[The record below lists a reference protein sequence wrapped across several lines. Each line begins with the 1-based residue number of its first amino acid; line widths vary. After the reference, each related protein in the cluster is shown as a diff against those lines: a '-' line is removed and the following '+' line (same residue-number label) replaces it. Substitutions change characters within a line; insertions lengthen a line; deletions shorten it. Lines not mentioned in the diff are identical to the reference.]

1 MIASDFLTGGDGADV
16 SSSFVPKVEDTAQS
30 SDTFRREFNVPRVP
44 GSSAGPG
51 VYVGRKLFNS
61 ALRYL
66 LNSSSGLGM
75 FARSSFGFSE
85 RYECSTERNFQFL
98 CLILRLEKRLGKAD
112 TVEVSRK
119 KMLTAVIVGLNYLH
133 LNRPTSAPASVRLG
147 RALSRTQWGIV
158 RRVELFMDA
167 WLKHDDV
174 GPTDMGRTAPK
185 VECIEEM
192 ICLLTDQARKVI
204 ASTNRSYFPAGRE
217 DELTGCSN
225 SRGGGRCWTA

>member
-1 MIASDFLTGGDGADV
+1 MTASDFLTGGDGADV

-44 GSSAGPG
+44 GSSAG

-85 RYECSTERNFQFL
+85 RYECSTERSSGGFPIPL
-98 CLILRLEKRLGKAD
+98 PYPEVGKATWKAD
-112 TVEVSRK
+112 PVEVSRK

-133 LNRPTSAPASVRLG
+133 LNRPTSAPASIRLG
-147 RALSRTQWGIV
+147 RALSRTHG
-158 RRVELFMDA
+158 RLELFMDA

-174 GPTDMGRTAPK
+174 GPIQIWGVQPQR
-185 VECIEEM
+185 
-192 ICLLTDQARKVI
+192 
-204 ASTNRSYFPAGRE
+204 
-217 DELTGCSN
+217 
-225 SRGGGRCWTA
+225 

>member
-16 SSSFVPKVEDTAQS
+16 SSSFVPKVDNTAQS

-98 CLILRLEKRLGKAD
+98 CLILRLEKRLG
-112 TVEVSRK
+112 R
-119 KMLTAVIVGLNYLH
+119 LTQL
-133 LNRPTSAPASVRLG
+133 RF
-147 RALSRTQWGIV
+147 Q
-158 RRVELFMDA
+158 E
-167 WLKHDDV
+167 K
-174 GPTDMGRTAPK
+174 
-185 VECIEEM
+185 
-192 ICLLTDQARKVI
+192 
-204 ASTNRSYFPAGRE
+204 
-217 DELTGCSN
+217 
-225 SRGGGRCWTA
+225 RC